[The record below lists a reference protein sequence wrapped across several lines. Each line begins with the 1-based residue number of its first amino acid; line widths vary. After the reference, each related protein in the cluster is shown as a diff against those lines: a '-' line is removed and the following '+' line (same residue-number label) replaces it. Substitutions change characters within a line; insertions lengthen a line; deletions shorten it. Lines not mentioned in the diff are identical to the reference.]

1 MEKHLPPRAAVQTL
15 GCRVNQYES
24 DAIEAEL
31 EAMGFEIA
39 DFSELCD
46 VYIINTCAVTGES
59 ERKSRQMIRRA
70 AAKNPSA
77 FVLVTGCFS
86 QLKAQEISQIPGV
99 DYVCG
104 NRNKGSVVTEAARL
118 VREGAKKEKH
128 AVCSVL
134 DLSLSPLEHLSLPAA
149 RRTRAYIKI
158 EDGCDNHCTYCIIR
172 KARGSVVSRPP
183 EEVLAEVRKMAAD
196 GTSEVILTGIEAAS
210 YGKDIGGYPL
220 WKLMRDAAAVDGIER
235 VRTGS
240 LEPSVLTR
248 TFCEEIAEEPRIMP
262 SFHLSLQSGS
272 DRILAAMKRRYNRE
286 QVLDH
291 VAYLKSVKPGV
302 TFTCDIIVGF
312 PGETEEDFLAT
323 MDIAE
328 KIGFLHMHIFPFSP
342 RAGTPAAEM
351 KEQLPWSVKQ
361 ERLYRLEALGDGLS
375 HEIYKAAAGGRR
387 RVLFE
392 TWDGEYA
399 AGHSE
404 DMLEVKMKS
413 AAPLTGKIL
422 PVVLEA
428 FDGTAAL
435 AAPLSS

>member
-1 MEKHLPPRAAVQTL
+1 MENRMRPRAAVQTL

-39 DFSELCD
+39 DPEQVCD
-46 VYIINTCAVTGES
+46 VYIVNTCAVTGES

-86 QLKAQEISQIPGV
+86 QLKAEEISQIPGV

-104 NRNKGSVVTEAARL
+104 SRNKGSAAVMAARL
-118 VREGAKKEKH
+118 VREGRKGGSPVCCVPDIAKM
-128 AVCSVL
+128 
-134 DLSLSPLEHLSLPAA
+134 PLERLVVPAA

-158 EDGCDNHCTYCIIR
+158 EDGCDNHCAYCIIR
-172 KARGSVVSRPP
+172 KARGAVVSRPP
-183 EEVLAEVRKMAAD
+183 EEVLDEVRKMAAD
-196 GTSEVILTGIEAAS
+196 GVSEVILTGIETAS
-210 YGKDIGGYPL
+210 YGRDLGGYPL
-220 WKLMRDAAAVDGIER
+220 WRLLRDAAAVDGIER

-240 LEPSVLTR
+240 LEPTVLTR
-248 TFCEEIAEEPRIMP
+248 EFCDRIAGEARIMP

-272 DRILAAMKRRYNRE
+272 DRILAAMKRRYNSG

-291 VAYLKSVKPGV
+291 AAYLKSVKSGT

-323 MDIAE
+323 MALAE

-351 KEQLPWSVKQ
+351 EGQLAESVKK
-361 ERLYRLEALGDGLS
+361 ERLHRLEALEERLS
-375 HEIYKAAAGGRR
+375 RKIYQGAVGGRR

-413 AAPLTGKIL
+413 AAPLAGKLL
-422 PVVLEA
+422 PVELAA

-435 AAPLSS
+435 AVPLSS